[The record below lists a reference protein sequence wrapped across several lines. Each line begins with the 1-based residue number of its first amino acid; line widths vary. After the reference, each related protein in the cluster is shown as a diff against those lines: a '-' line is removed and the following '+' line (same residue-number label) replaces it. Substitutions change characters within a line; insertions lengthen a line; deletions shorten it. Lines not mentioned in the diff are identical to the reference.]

1 MKSPKRPK
9 PKPKPKQKSPARK
22 PTASASACVS
32 ACVSA
37 PVPKEAVPPTTLRR
51 SRRDLRATNAKMRA
65 EMLAQKEL
73 DDAVSTDSDSDFEIG
88 TRKKNRNK
96 TVLGLLL
103 PDGTRLV
110 EIFALD
116 GSSSSSSNSSGSEDG
131 GSSSDWNDCVDSDN
145 D

>member
-1 MKSPKRPK
+1 
-9 PKPKPKQKSPARK
+9 
-22 PTASASACVS
+22 
-32 ACVSA
+32 
-37 PVPKEAVPPTTLRR
+37 
-51 SRRDLRATNAKMRA
+51 
-65 EMLAQKEL
+65 MLAQKEL

-116 GSSSSSSNSSGSEDG
+116 DSSSSNSSGSEDG

>member
-1 MKSPKRPK
+1 
-9 PKPKPKQKSPARK
+9 
-22 PTASASACVS
+22 
-32 ACVSA
+32 
-37 PVPKEAVPPTTLRR
+37 
-51 SRRDLRATNAKMRA
+51 MRA

-73 DDAVSTDSDSDFEIG
+73 DDAVTTDSDSDFEIG

-110 EIFALD
+110 QIFALD